1 MARRKTG
8 STKKKPYRP
17 RPYGLTPKQLCGRA
31 VELGATQAAVISPR
45 KVATAHWVRAKCQF
59 GCGGYGSSLMCPPHS
74 WPPEETRKLLDAYTT
89 AILVHC
95 RPRVPAERARV
106 KELVVTLEREAF
118 LANYYKAFSYGSGPC
133 HLCEKCAFE
142 AGCRYP
148 HQARP
153 CMEASG
159 VDVYKT
165 ARDAGFPIDVVRDRD
180 DEQNYYGLVLLR

>member
-1 MARRKTG
+1 MARTNSSKR
-8 STKKKPYRP
+8 KPYRP
-17 RPYGLTPKQLCGRA
+17 RPYGLTPKQLCDRA
-31 VELGATQAAVISPR
+31 VELGASEAEVISTK
-45 KVATAHWVRAKCQF
+45 KVTTAQLVRAKCQF

-74 WPPEETRKLLDAYTT
+74 WAPEGTRKLLDGYTR

-95 RPRVPAERARV
+95 GPGAGV

-133 HLCEKCAFE
+133 HLCEECAFE
-142 AGCRYP
+142 EGCRHP
-148 HQARP
+148 QEARP

-159 VDVYKT
+159 IDVFKT
-165 ARDAGFPIDVVRDRD
+165 ARDAGFPIDVVRHRD